1 MPVSRKRKKKS
12 QPVKSSDPHKI
23 TFSQIKIGGDNHAE
37 FKAAMMEAARKGV
50 DEFPKL
56 LGRIS
61 DLFQST
67 YPPNLLSTFAFYG
80 CQGLMDD
87 QGHQKSM
94 ARDILQHHVELL
106 QALALMVPLEKWGGA
121 PGTGEKM
128 QAVFDTIP
136 EISDTFLKMRIARQ
150 ADEIDSQKKVVL
162 SLQEKIRIHT
172 QAVRNWGYYL
182 EVIRICRELYSQLDG
197 KFNQALGFSA
207 TDFIDVAEALISEFE
222 RRARLH
228 VEAMRKFLRGKT
240 IPQLVNLYFEQMPD
254 MQGSP
259 DEFIKI
265 IPPGTSLQGVMGFM
279 MSHADLRHVDLMTFS
294 PNELATLTSK
304 PEVIVEKVLDA
315 IALEPGSLVNANAE
329 HLFLSNPVWT
339 RPAIKLLDGYLIP
352 LPQAV
357 FSHINNIMRGL
368 AESAK
373 LDNVLSDRRA
383 AYLEDKTEEILK
395 AALPSASIEKNKKWS
410 VDGVQYETDI
420 FGVVDRTLIIVEA
433 KSHRVSPQALRGA
446 PDRLKKHLADLVVD
460 PSVQSERLQSLVV
473 KARAGDTVSKAII
486 APLGIDADQIH
497 NIIRLSVTLDDFSI
511 MSSSEDELK
520 EVGWIPEGHEL
531 APTILIADLICIAE
545 ILDNELQFLHYLAE
559 RFHFQKAFELFGDEL
574 DFLGLYLAN
583 GFNLGQTQKQLKRI
597 TLSGL
602 SDVIDRYYQGRE
614 VGLVLPR
621 PKSNLNHTFREIVDR
636 LTLRKP
642 PGWTTIGFHL
652 LNSVD
657 GEEQKKVTAGLERL
671 RKSVLNKRTRPG
683 DDCIMQIIPPLDRK
697 ATIAFFVYSPDGG
710 LDIQKSMEQIAADIL
725 ERDEA
730 RVCVVFGKSTSA
742 WAEPYQ
748 SALIVQKRD

>member
-1 MPVSRKRKKKS
+1 MPVSRKRRKRG
-12 QPVKSSDPHKI
+12 QPVKSSEPHKI
-23 TFSQIKIGGDNHAE
+23 VFRQIEIGGDNHAE
-37 FKAAMMEAARKGV
+37 FKAAMMDAARKGI

-80 CQGLMDD
+80 CQGSIDD
-87 QGHQKSM
+87 QGHQKPM
-94 ARDILQHHVELL
+94 AGGILQFHVELL
-106 QALALMVPLEKWGGA
+106 QALALMVPFEKWGGA
-121 PGTGEKM
+121 PSTGEKM
-128 QAVFDTIP
+128 QTVFDTVP
-136 EISDTFLKMRIARQ
+136 EISDTFLRIRIVRQ
-150 ADEIDSQKKVVL
+150 ADETDAQKKAVL
-162 SLQEKIRIHT
+162 SLQEKIRLHT

-182 EVIRICRELYSQLDG
+182 EVIKICRELYCPLDG
-197 KFNQALGFSA
+197 KFSEALGFSA
-207 TDFIDVAEALISEFE
+207 TDFIDVAEALVSEFE

-228 VEAMRKFLRGKT
+228 FETMRKFLRGKT
-240 IPQLVNLYFEQMPD
+240 IPQIVNLYFEHMPN

-259 DEFIKI
+259 GEFIKS
-265 IPPGTSLQGVMGFM
+265 IPTGTSLQGVKGFL
-279 MSHADLRHVDLMTFS
+279 MSHADLRHVDLMTFT
-294 PNELATLTSK
+294 PNELATLTNK
-304 PEVIVEKVLDA
+304 PESTVEKVLDA
-315 IALEPGSLVNANAE
+315 IALEPGALVSANVE

-339 RPAIKLLDGYLIP
+339 RPAIKLMEGYFIP

-373 LDNVLSDRRA
+373 LDNALSERRA
-383 AYLEDKTEEILK
+383 TYLENKTEEVLK
-395 AALPSASIEKNKKWS
+395 AVLPTARIEKNKKWS
-410 VDGVQYETDI
+410 VDGVQYETDV

-446 PDRLKKHLADLVVD
+446 PDRLRKHLVDLVVD

-473 KARAGDTVSKAII
+473 NARAGDTVSKAII
-486 APLGIDADQIH
+486 APLGLDAGQID

-511 MSSSEDELK
+511 MSSSEDELR

-545 ILDNELQFLHYLAE
+545 ILINELQFLHYLAE
-559 RFHFQKAFELFGDEL
+559 RFHFQKAFELLGDEL

-583 GFNLGQTQKQLKRI
+583 GFNLGQAQKQLKRI
-597 TLSGL
+597 ALSGL

-614 VGLVLPR
+614 VGLELPR
-621 PKSNLNHTFREIVDR
+621 PKSNLNRTFRDIVDR

-642 PGWTTIGFHL
+642 PGWTTIGIHL

-671 RKSVLNKRTRPG
+671 RKSVLNKRTIPG
-683 DDCIMQIIPPLDRK
+683 NDCIMRIIPPLDRK

-710 LDIQKSMEQIAADIL
+710 LDVRKSMEQIAADML

-730 RVCVVFGKSTSA
+730 KVCVVFGKSTAA
-742 WAEPYQ
+742 WDEPYR

>member
-1 MPVSRKRKKKS
+1 MPVSRKRKKRG

-23 TFSQIKIGGDNHAE
+23 VFRQIEIGGDNHAE
-37 FKAAMMEAARKGV
+37 FKAAMMDAARKGV

-80 CQGLMDD
+80 CQGSIDD
-87 QGHQKSM
+87 QGHQKPM
-94 ARDILQHHVELL
+94 AGGILQYHVELL
-106 QALALMVPLEKWGGA
+106 QALALMVPREKWGGA
-121 PGTGEKM
+121 PSTGEKM
-128 QAVFDTIP
+128 QAVFDTVP
-136 EISDTFLKMRIARQ
+136 EISDTFLRIRIVRQ
-150 ADEIDSQKKVVL
+150 ADETDAQKKAVL
-162 SLQEKIRIHT
+162 SLQEKIRLHT

-182 EVIRICRELYSQLDG
+182 EVIKICRELYCPLDG
-197 KFNQALGFSA
+197 KFNEVLGFSA
-207 TDFIDVAEALISEFE
+207 TDFIDVAEALVSEFE

-228 VEAMRKFLRGKT
+228 FETMRKFLRGKT
-240 IPQLVNLYFEQMPD
+240 IPQIVNLYFEHMPNI
-254 MQGSP
+254 QGSP
-259 DEFIKI
+259 GDFIKS
-265 IPPGTSLQGVMGFM
+265 IPPGTSLQGVKGFL
-279 MSHADLRHVDLMTFS
+279 MSHADLRHVDLMTFT
-294 PNELATLTSK
+294 PNELATLTNK
-304 PEVIVEKVLDA
+304 PVSTVEKVLDA
-315 IALEPGSLVNANAE
+315 IALEPGALVGANVE
-329 HLFLSNPVWT
+329 YLFLSNPVWT
-339 RPAIKLLDGYLIP
+339 RPAIKLMDGYFIP

-373 LDNVLSDRRA
+373 LDNALSDRRA
-383 AYLEDKTEEILK
+383 AYLENKTEEVLK
-395 AALPSASIEKNKKWS
+395 AVLPTARIEKNKKWS

-433 KSHRVSPQALRGA
+433 KSHRVSSQALRGA
-446 PDRLKKHLADLVVD
+446 PDRLRKHLVDLVVD

-473 KARAGDTVSKAII
+473 NARAGDTVSKAII
-486 APLGIDADQIH
+486 APLGLDAGQID

-531 APTILIADLICIAE
+531 AATILIADLICIAE
-545 ILDNELQFLHYLAE
+545 ILVNELQFLHYLAE
-559 RFHFQKAFELFGDEL
+559 RFHFQKAFELLGDEL

-583 GFNLGQTQKQLKRI
+583 GFNLGQAQKQLKRI
-597 TLSGL
+597 ALSGL
-602 SDVIDRYYQGRE
+602 SEVIDRYYQGRE
-614 VGLVLPR
+614 VGLELPR
-621 PKSNLNHTFREIVDR
+621 PKSNLNRTFRDIVDR

-642 PGWTTIGFHL
+642 PGWTTIGIHL

-671 RKSVLNKRTRPG
+671 RKSVLNKRTIPG
-683 DDCIMQIIPPLDRK
+683 DDCIMQIIPPLERK

-710 LDIQKSMEQIAADIL
+710 LDVRKSMEQIAADML

-730 RVCVVFGKSTSA
+730 KVCVVFGKSTAA
-742 WAEPYQ
+742 WDEPYR

>member
-1 MPVSRKRKKKS
+1 MPVSRKRKKKIS
-12 QPVKSSDPHKI
+12 PIKSSGPHKI
-23 TFSQIKIGGDNHAE
+23 VFSQINIGGKDHAE
-37 FKAAMMEAARKGV
+37 FKAAMMEAAQKGI

-56 LGRIS
+56 LGRMS

-80 CQGLMDD
+80 CQGSIDD
-87 QGHQKSM
+87 HGHQKSM
-94 ARDILQHHVELL
+94 TKGILQHHVELL
-106 QALALMVPLEKWGGA
+106 QALALMVPPEKWGGA

-128 QAVFDTIP
+128 QALFDTVP
-136 EISDTFLKMRIARQ
+136 EISDTFLKMRIVKQ
-150 ADEIDSQKKVVL
+150 ADETDPQKKAAL
-162 SLQEKIRIHT
+162 SLQEKIRLHT

-182 EVIRICRELYSQLDG
+182 EVIKICRELYSPLDG

-207 TDFIDVAEALISEFE
+207 TDFIDVAEALVSEFE

-228 VEAMRKFLRGKT
+228 FEAMQKFLRGKT
-240 IPQLVNLYFEQMPD
+240 IPQLVNLCFRHMPD

-265 IPPGTSLQGVMGFM
+265 IPPGTSLQGVKGFL
-279 MSHADLRHVDLMTFS
+279 MSHADLRHVDLMTFT
-294 PNELATLTSK
+294 PNELATLTRK
-304 PEVIVEKVLDA
+304 PEGIVEKVLDA
-315 IALEPGSLVNANAE
+315 IALEPGALVDANAE
-329 HLFLSNPVWT
+329 HLFLSNPIWT

-373 LDNVLSDRRA
+373 LDNALSDRRA
-383 AYLEDKTEEILK
+383 AYLEYKTEEILK
-395 AALPSASIEKNKKWS
+395 AALPTARIEKNKKWL

-420 FGVVDRTLIIVEA
+420 FGVLDRTLIIVEA

-473 KARAGDTVSKAII
+473 TARAGNTVSKAII
-486 APLGIDADQIH
+486 APLGIDADQID

-520 EVGWIPEGHEL
+520 EVGWVPEGHEL
-531 APTILIADLICIAE
+531 APTILIADLICIAD

-559 RFHFQKAFELFGDEL
+559 RFHFQKAFELLGDEL
-574 DFLGLYLAN
+574 DFLGLYLVN
-583 GFNLGQTQKQLKRI
+583 GFNLGQAQKQLKCV
-597 TLSGL
+597 TLRGL

-614 VGLVLPR
+614 VGLELPR
-621 PKSNLNHTFREIVDR
+621 PKSNLNRTFRDIVDR

-642 PGWTTIGFHL
+642 PGWTTIGIHL

-671 RKSVLNKRTRPG
+671 HKSVLNKRTRPG

-710 LDIQKSMEQIAADIL
+710 LDVRKSMEQIAADML

-730 RVCVVFGKSTSA
+730 KVCVVFGKSTAA

>member
-1 MPVSRKRKKKS
+1 MPVSRKRRKKS
-12 QPVKSSDPHKI
+12 QPVKSTDPHRI
-23 TFSQIKIGGDNHAE
+23 VFSQVKIGGDNHAE

-61 DLFQST
+61 DLIQST

-80 CQGLMDD
+80 CQGSMDD

-128 QAVFDTIP
+128 QAVFDTVP
-136 EISDTFLKMRIARQ
+136 EISDTFMKMRIVRQ
-150 ADEIDSQKKVVL
+150 ADETDPQKKAVL
-162 SLQEKIRIHT
+162 SLQEKIRLHT

-182 EVIRICRELYSQLDG
+182 EVTKICRELYSPLDG
-197 KFNQALGFSA
+197 NFNQALGFSA
-207 TDFIDVAEALISEFE
+207 SDFIDVAEALVSEFE

-228 VEAMRKFLRGKT
+228 FEAMRKFLAGKT
-240 IPQLVNLYFEQMPD
+240 IPQLVNLYFEHMPD
-254 MQGSP
+254 MKGSP

-279 MSHADLRHVDLMTFS
+279 MSHADLRHVDLMTFT

-304 PEVIVEKVLDA
+304 PEGTVEKVLEA
-315 IALEPGSLVNANAE
+315 IAMEPGALVNANAE

-339 RPAIKLLDGYLIP
+339 RPAIKLFDGYLIP

-373 LDNVLSDRRA
+373 LDNALSDRRA
-383 AYLEDKTEEILK
+383 AYLEDKTEGILK
-395 AALPSASIEKNKKWS
+395 AALPTARVEKNKKWS

-446 PDRLKKHLADLVVD
+446 PDRLKKHLTDLVVD

-473 KARAGDTVSKAII
+473 NARAGDPVSKGII
-486 APLGIDADQIH
+486 ASLGVDADKID

-520 EVGWIPEGHEL
+520 EVGWIPEEHAL
-531 APTILIADLICIAE
+531 APAILIADLICIAE

-559 RFHFQKAFELFGDEL
+559 RFHFQKAFELLGDEL

-583 GFNLGQTQKQLKRI
+583 GFNLGQAQEQLKRI

-602 SDVIDRYYQGRE
+602 SAAIDRYYQGRE
-614 VGLVLPR
+614 VGLELPR
-621 PKSNLNHTFREIVDR
+621 PKSNLDRTFRDIVDR

-642 PGWTTIGFHL
+642 PGWTTIGIHL

-657 GEEQKKVTAGLERL
+657 GDEQKKVTAGLERL
-671 RKSVLNKRTRPG
+671 RKSVLNRRTRPG

-710 LDIQKSMEQIAADIL
+710 LDVRNSMEQIAGDML

-730 RVCVVFGKSTSA
+730 RVCVVFGKSTAA

-748 SALIVQKRD
+748 SALIVQKRN